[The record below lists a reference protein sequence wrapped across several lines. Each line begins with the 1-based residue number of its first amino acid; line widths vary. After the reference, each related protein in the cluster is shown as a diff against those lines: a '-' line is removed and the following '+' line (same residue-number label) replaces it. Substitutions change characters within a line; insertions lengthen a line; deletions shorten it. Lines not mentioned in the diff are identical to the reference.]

1 MWEGYTPSPQAGA
14 ETRFPR
20 MFTLDGHAHGA
31 QRRNENS
38 SWEGCA
44 LPNPPRWRVVS
55 WEGCAL
61 PNPPAGGLFSPQT
74 VMRMAHN
81 AGMKI
86 IIPGRAAP
94 SQTLPRAGWFLGGG
108 RGAAAPRP
116 YAQTLPRAGYVHLRA
131 KGSPYGLTVIAPR
144 VIQGPA
150 FPATSSAWT
159 RTR

>member
-55 WEGCAL
+55 WEGV
-61 PNPPAGGLFSPQT
+61 G
-74 VMRMAHN
+74 
-81 AGMKI
+81 
-86 IIPGRAAP
+86 
-94 SQTLPRAGWFLGGG
+94 
-108 RGAAAPRP
+108 GAAAPRP